1 MTSFD
6 KHDQI
11 ISSLRFR
18 RHTSFC
24 TPPTSFSGAPMQ
36 YGRVLQVIGI
46 GSGCGEEPSP
56 PITNNTQSSQ
66 VGLTWEVCSLH
77 AASRRHNGDTAVCKK
92 TCVHDKVARHVQQK
106 TNASLQTTRRL
117 RSSSKRCIFGCHAE
131 ETKHLSCTT
140 VYSSTAPAYIQR
152 HIHMSDQF
160 VTQIMPNE
168 SPSLTAHPYQDNY

>member
-18 RHTSFC
+18 QHTSFC

-46 GSGCGEEPSP
+46 GSGCGDESSP
-56 PITNNTQSSQ
+56 PTTNNTQSSQ

-117 RSSSKRCIFGCHAE
+117 RSSSKRCVFGCHAE

-140 VYSSTAPAYIQR
+140 VYSSTAPAYIR
-152 HIHMSDQF
+152 RYYI
-160 VTQIMPNE
+160 
-168 SPSLTAHPYQDNY
+168 